1 MKLKTATRIN
11 TAFIVITVVLLFPVY
26 ILKLVLNALV
36 WPLEKLLEL
45 DTYLCLK
52 VGNMLLKKSDEV
64 KTGQICNQRII
75 RTETARRANAMF
87 ENEKMNK
94 NV

>member
-1 MKLKTATRIN
+1 
-11 TAFIVITVVLLFPVY
+11 
-26 ILKLVLNALV
+26 
-36 WPLEKLLEL
+36 
-45 DTYLCLK
+45 
-52 VGNMLLKKSDEV
+52 MLLKKSDEV
-64 KTGQICNQRII
+64 KTGQICNQAII

>member
-1 MKLKTATRIN
+1 MHLYGHLKN
-11 TAFIVITVVLLFPVY
+11 Y
-26 ILKLVLNALV
+26 
-36 WPLEKLLEL
+36 
-45 DTYLCLK
+45 LK